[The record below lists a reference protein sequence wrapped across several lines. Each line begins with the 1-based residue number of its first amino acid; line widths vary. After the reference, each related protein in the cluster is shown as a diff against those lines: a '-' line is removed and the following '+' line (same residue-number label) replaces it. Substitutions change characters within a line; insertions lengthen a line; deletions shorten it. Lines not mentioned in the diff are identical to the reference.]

1 MNYGKAKK
9 ILIFLFLF
17 INLGLIYLLVGISGD
32 NNELSL
38 DSANKVIALAK
49 QKNISVEQS
58 ALPKRVEM
66 LDFLEL
72 ESVSDFK
79 IQDATSVA
87 SGKPD
92 DILKTLKKQDF
103 LSDYSLEFL
112 NKDTNLITDEVRYQF
127 TQSYNGYTLY
137 GSELYAVVEKNS
149 ITNVSG
155 TLFNLKSV
163 KYSDF
168 EMISPLQILLD
179 ISANYSGNGEKISSL
194 KQAYYISPDSLEFK
208 NLTAIPC
215 YVIDLSKGKMF
226 YDAVNGDFL
235 MYLGSNGSKLFD
247 KTEAYSSI

>member
-17 INLGLIYLLVGISGD
+17 INLALISLLVGISGD

-38 DSANKVIALAK
+38 DSVNKVIGLAK

-58 ALPKRVEM
+58 AFPKRVEM

-79 IQDATSVA
+79 IQDAISVV
-87 SGKPD
+87 SGKSD
-92 DILKTLKKQDF
+92 DVLKSLKKQDF
-103 LSDYSLEFL
+103 LNDYSLHFSS
-112 NKDTNLITDEVRYQF
+112 KDTNLITDEAKYQF
-127 TQSYNGYTLY
+127 AQSYNGYTLY
-137 GSELYAVVEKNS
+137 GSEFYAIVQKNT
-149 ITNVSG
+149 ITKVSG

-168 EMISPLQILLD
+168 EMVSPLQVLLD
-179 ISANYSGNGEKISSL
+179 ISANYSGNGEKISSVR
-194 KQAYYISPDSLEFK
+194 QSYYIPPDSLEFK

-215 YVIDLSKGKMF
+215 YVVDLSKGKMF
-226 YDAVNGDFL
+226 YDAENGDFL
-235 MYLGSNGSKLFD
+235 MYLSNNGNKIFD
-247 KTEAYSSI
+247 KAEAFSSI